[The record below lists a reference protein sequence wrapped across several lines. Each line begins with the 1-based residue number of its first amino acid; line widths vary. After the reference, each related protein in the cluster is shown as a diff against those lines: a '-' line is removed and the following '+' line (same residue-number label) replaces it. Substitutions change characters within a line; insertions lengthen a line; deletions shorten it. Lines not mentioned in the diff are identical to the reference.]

1 MCSIASRS
9 VAASAERR
17 PLLTGKD
24 FEMSPRRTRFYLDKR
39 NAKFMGVCAG
49 VADYT
54 GIDVLLIRVG
64 FVLVNFAT
72 GFFGGMGFLAYFVVA
87 WMADDQP
94 REYEAEDRED
104 RKFWQKVRARPGN
117 SVRDVRARFRDI
129 DRRLADVETHVTS
142 QNSRLADEIEALR

>member
-1 MCSIASRS
+1 
-9 VAASAERR
+9 
-17 PLLTGKD
+17 
-24 FEMSPRRTRFYLDKR
+24 MSPRRTRFYLDKR

-54 GIDVLLIRVG
+54 GIDALLIRIG
-64 FVLVNFAT
+64 FVLLNFAT
-72 GFFGGMGFLAYFVVA
+72 GFFGGMGFIAYFVVA

-94 REYEAEDRED
+94 REYETEDRED

-142 QNSRLADEIEALR
+142 QNSRLAEEIEALR